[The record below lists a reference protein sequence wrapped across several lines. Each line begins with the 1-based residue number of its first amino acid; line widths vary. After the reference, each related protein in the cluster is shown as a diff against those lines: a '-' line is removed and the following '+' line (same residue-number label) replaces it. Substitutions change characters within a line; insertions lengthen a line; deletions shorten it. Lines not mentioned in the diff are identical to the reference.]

1 MAVVRSSLSS
11 IDVNQGKANQTA
23 QFPQVAYTEWV
34 RNPEW
39 LTLTAPGSSEQ
50 KFVGLFAV
58 YNNNSNYLGFVCQGA
73 VTVDWGDGTTN
84 NYASGA
90 LTSKQYTFSSISS
103 STQTTQ
109 GYRQVIVTIT
119 PQAGQNLTYIDLNR
133 QNSRTNMRGNVPWLD
148 IAIAGPNLTTLGF
161 ASTFLNNTL
170 ERVNLV
176 SSAMTSFQQ
185 MFQNCRALQSVTVN
199 TSATL
204 TNVSQMFNDCRNL
217 QVAPFFNTS
226 TVTNFSQMFINC
238 SNLTV
243 VPTYNTV
250 AATNV
255 NQMFNSCFKLRYIPF
270 FNFSNVTNNMDSFAN
285 KTYAL
290 IDVPPLDVSKCT
302 SFVSAFSESGI
313 TKIPNFNFAA
323 ATNVSNMFNTC
334 RSLRYVPPL
343 VLPVVTNATSMFAN
357 CSGLERVDSLKFNAS
372 GATNLST
379 LFDNCIRLKT
389 VGSITA
395 VNCTNTFALF
405 NINYDLSQ
413 IDSLSFGSNLA
424 NASYMFQQCLGLTVV
439 PLFTTSSVT
448 NAEGMFYDCNAM
460 TTLPNFNFSAV
471 TNAYNMFRNMF
482 ALANFPSGVTLPTAA
497 TNMSAMFFQDVSLQF
512 APAINTS
519 SATNVS
525 FLFSGC
531 SGLTNTPTSS
541 LGAVTSAAN
550 QDQAFTGTLSSLAV
564 STVTGTKFTISYA
577 NSRLAGAQLDTIY
590 TNLATLNPA
599 VTNASGN
606 GTTVTYTV
614 GTSGIPA
621 FVAGRTVTITG
632 VDPVAYN
639 LTGVTVA
646 SVNAGAG
653 TFTVTNA
660 ATGTYVSGGVASIT
674 SDRTITVTG
683 NHGTPDDTPSIA
695 TNKGWTVTGS

>member
-11 IDVNQGKANQTA
+11 IEINQGKANQTSI
-23 QFPQVAYTEWV
+23 FPQLSPTTWV
-34 RNPEW
+34 RNSEW
-39 LTLTAPGSSEQ
+39 LTLTAPGSTEQ

-58 YNNNSNYLGFVCQGA
+58 YDNDSNYLRFVCQGA
-73 VTVDWGDGTTN
+73 VTVDWGDGTSSN
-84 NYASGA
+84 VASGVGA
-90 LTSKQYTFSSISS
+90 DKQYTFSSISS
-103 STQTTQ
+103 ATQTSQ
-109 GYRQVIVTIT
+109 GYRQVIITVT

-133 QNSRTNMRGNVPWLD
+133 QNPRTNMRGNNPWLD
-148 IAIAGPNLTTLGF
+148 IAIAGPNLTTLGIT
-161 ASTFLNNTL
+161 STISNNTL

-176 SSAMTSFQQ
+176 SSALTSYASLFS
-185 MFQNCRALQSVTVN
+185 NCRALQSVTVN

-204 TNVSQMFNDCRNL
+204 TSVSNMFNDCRAL

-226 TVTNFSQMFINC
+226 TVTNFSSMFVNC
-238 SNLTV
+238 SNLIE
-243 VPTYNTV
+243 VPTYNTA

-255 NQMFNSCFKLRYIPF
+255 NGMFNSCYKLRYIPF

-285 KTYAL
+285 RTYAL

-302 SFVSAFSESGI
+302 SFQSAFSESGI

-323 ATNVSNMFNTC
+323 ATNLSSMFNTC
-334 RSLRYVPPL
+334 RNLKYVPPL
-343 VLPVVTNATSMFAN
+343 VFPVATNVTSMFAN
-357 CSGLERVDSLKFNAS
+357 CTALEKVDSLKFNAS
-372 GATNLST
+372 GATNLSN
-379 LFDNCIRLKT
+379 LFDNCIKLKT

-405 NINYDLSQ
+405 NLNNILSQ

-424 NASYMFQQCLGLTVV
+424 NTSYMFQQCFGLTTV

-448 NAEGMFYDCNAM
+448 NGEGMFYNCNSM

-471 TNAYNMFRNMF
+471 TNAFNMFRDMY
-482 ALANFPSGVTLPTAA
+482 ALISFPSGVTLPTAA
-497 TNMSAMFFQDVSLQF
+497 TNMSAMFYNDVNLLY

-525 FLFSGC
+525 NIFAGC
-531 SGLTNTPTSS
+531 LGLINTPTSS
-541 LGAVTSAAN
+541 FGAITSAAN
-550 QDQAFTGTLSSLAV
+550 QADALTNGLSSLAV
-564 STVTGTKFTISYA
+564 STITGTRFSISYQ
-577 NSRLAGAQLDTIY
+577 NDRLAGAQLDTIY

-599 VTNASGN
+599 VTNVSGN

-614 GTSGIPA
+614 GTAGIPA

-639 LTGVTVA
+639 LTSVAVA

-660 ATGTYVSGGVASIT
+660 ATGTYVSGGVAAIQ

-683 NHGTPDDTPSIA
+683 NHGTVSDTPSIA